1 MSQDVPIY
9 IGPDAVPELVAFC
22 RRLPAQ
28 PFTLVSDT
36 NTYRALGQRIEAALT
51 QAGLPVLSL
60 VLEGDEVIADE
71 KRLIEVMVKTPPVD
85 QVFVAIGSGTIT
97 DIARYVSF
105 RTRNPF
111 ISAPTAASVDG
122 FLSTGAPLVVGGVKD
137 TFKAQGPIGVFADLP
152 TLMDAPPEL
161 RAAGFGD
168 VIGKTTALADWR
180 LGHLLWGEPHDP
192 AIDRR
197 VRGAMASC
205 CEAVDDIASGSE
217 SGIRYLFDALIETGL
232 CMLDFGDSRPASG
245 SEHHCSHNWE
255 MQLLRE
261 NKPAILHGAKVGY
274 ASMLIAQLYDKIR
287 ALSQDDARRLA
298 ENAPFA
304 GHEAEI
310 ADIQRAYGTGADAVR
325 RIQEPFLALTE
336 ADYRQ
341 LQQRIVE
348 NWPTIREIADTV
360 LPAST
365 VAALL
370 NTVGG
375 PTDWRTLGL
384 EEHMVEPALL
394 YGHYLRNRFTVIKL
408 CRMLGI
414 DTRPAW

>member
-22 RRLPAQ
+22 QRLPAQ

-36 NTYRALGQRIEAALT
+36 NTYRALGQRIEAALI

-71 KRLIEVMVKTPPVD
+71 KRLIEVMVKTPPFD

-180 LGHLLWGEPHDP
+180 LGHCCGASRTIRHRSPGW
-192 AIDRR
+192 
-197 VRGAMASC
+197 GAMASC
-205 CEAVDDIASGSE
+205 CSGDDIASGSE
-217 SGIRYLFDALIETGL
+217 AGIRYPFDALIETGL
-232 CMLDFGDSRPASG
+232 ACWTSG
-245 SEHHCSHNWE
+245 FRGQRRIGHHCSYNWE
-255 MQLLRE
+255 MQPE
-261 NKPAILHGAKVGY
+261 NRGHSAKVGY
-274 ASMLIAQLYDKIR
+274 VDAIAQLYDNPR
-287 ALSQDDARRLA
+287 PESDDAGSWPPTPCFRPR
-298 ENAPFA
+298 
-304 GHEAEI
+304 GRI
-310 ADIQRAYGTGADAVR
+310 ADIQRYGSGADAVR
-325 RIQEPFLALTE
+325 KIRAVPG
-336 ADYRQ
+336 ADRG
-341 LQQRIVE
+341 
-348 NWPTIREIADTV
+348 
-360 LPAST
+360 LPA
-365 VAALL
+365 VAAAHRR
-370 NTVGG
+370 TGRPSARSRTRCCPPRRWRRCSTRWAG
-375 PTDWRTLGL
+375 QPTGARW
-384 EEHMVEPALL
+384 
-394 YGHYLRNRFTVIKL
+394 
-408 CRMLGI
+408 
-414 DTRPAW
+414 AWKSTWSSRRCCTGTISATGSP

>member
-36 NTYRALGQRIEAALT
+36 NTYRALWQRIEAALT

-180 LGHLLWGEPHDP
+180 LGYLLWGEPHDP

-205 CEAVDDIASGSE
+205 CEA
-217 SGIRYLFDALIETGL
+217 
-232 CMLDFGDSRPASG
+232 
-245 SEHHCSHNWE
+245 
-255 MQLLRE
+255 
-261 NKPAILHGAKVGY
+261 
-274 ASMLIAQLYDKIR
+274 
-287 ALSQDDARRLA
+287 
-298 ENAPFA
+298 
-304 GHEAEI
+304 
-310 ADIQRAYGTGADAVR
+310 
-325 RIQEPFLALTE
+325 
-336 ADYRQ
+336 
-341 LQQRIVE
+341 
-348 NWPTIREIADTV
+348 
-360 LPAST
+360 
-365 VAALL
+365 
-370 NTVGG
+370 
-375 PTDWRTLGL
+375 
-384 EEHMVEPALL
+384 
-394 YGHYLRNRFTVIKL
+394 
-408 CRMLGI
+408 
-414 DTRPAW
+414 